1 MKYLVA
7 CSAFITDEGGCA
19 PIYIDLV
26 VYIMITAGLI
36 LLYLMTKKLVKHL
49 RTIKR

>member
-1 MKYLVA
+1 MKYIVA
-7 CSAFITDEGGCA
+7 CSVFLTDEGGCA

-36 LLYLMTKKLVKHL
+36 LLYHMMKKLIKHL
-49 RTIKR
+49 KTIKR